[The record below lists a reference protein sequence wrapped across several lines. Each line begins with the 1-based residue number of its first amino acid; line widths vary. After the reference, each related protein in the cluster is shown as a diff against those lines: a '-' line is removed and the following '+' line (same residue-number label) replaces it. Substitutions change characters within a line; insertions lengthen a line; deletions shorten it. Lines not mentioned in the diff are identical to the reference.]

1 MRALWSMI
9 TPGAMNAVVWP
20 DGVDGVPDD
29 DATALAAEA
38 TAAQVSIS
46 RYRNILFFL
55 ALIVDGRFEHEK
67 RLVTSAYCSVCSP

>member
-46 RYRNILFFL
+46 RHRNILFFW
-55 ALIVDGRFEHEK
+55 H
-67 RLVTSAYCSVCSP
+67 